1 MSYAKKGDLSVIIV
15 TFNCANDFNEHK
27 NFANYVFDNYQMKVL
42 MKSQIINADDRI
54 ISYTPVLLNDVL
66 YPMKFDEK
74 NNFKFVVELFLDT
87 KDLNY
92 VGNLYVYKEEALIIQ
107 DRIYRYY

>member
-1 MSYAKKGDLSVIIV
+1 
-15 TFNCANDFNEHK
+15 
-27 NFANYVFDNYQMKVL
+27 

-66 YPMKFDEK
+66 YPLKDDES
-74 NNFKFVVELFLDT
+74 NSFKFVIELFLDT

-92 VGNLYVYKEEALIIQ
+92 VGNLYVYKEDVLIIQ
-107 DRIYRYY
+107 DRIYRCY